1 MLCLDAQNEKVT
13 PISYSHM
20 MLIWRKQLTHIKIP
34 KKSRFSQCD
43 VCMKLK
49 DKLATCQ
56 DKTQREELIQKR
68 KKHLEQQNAERQKYY
83 KHISKAKFTPSKY
96 VSIILDAM
104 DQEKTSIPKM
114 YETPKSLGNIW
125 KVKINLMGAIV
136 HGYGLYG
143 FFDSFQWSHGAAYT
157 ISILVQVLL
166 LLDNIPD
173 TLYIQLDNCLGQ
185 NKNRYVLGF
194 LAKLVEENIFKKVKL
209 SFLMVGHTHEDID
222 QLFSRYKDK

>member
-1 MLCLDAQNEKVT
+1 
-13 PISYSHM
+13 
-20 MLIWRKQLTHIKIP
+20 
-34 KKSRFSQCD
+34 
-43 VCMKLK
+43 
-49 DKLATCQ
+49 
-56 DKTQREELIQKR
+56 
-68 KKHLEQQNAERQKYY
+68 
-83 KHISKAKFTPSKY
+83 
-96 VSIILDAM
+96 
-104 DQEKTSIPKM
+104 M

-125 KVKINLMGAIV
+125 KVKSNLMGAIV

-173 TLYIQLDNCLGQ
+173 TLYIQLDNCPGQ
-185 NKNRYVLGF
+185 KKNRYVLGF

-222 QLFSRYKDK
+222 QLFSRYDDLIYRGSNLRILLVTLLRSRLIWISSTAYIPYLFCHQQAV